1 MEAQQLF
8 SLVKRDTK
16 IMNLK
21 AKVKAYKA
29 PPPVLPVISVLLI
42 YQLIYQCE
50 NLHTITE
57 KVSRKSVSSVDKTDT
72 FGNRLIN
79 YSKIVL
85 KYSQI

>member
-16 IMNLK
+16 IMNSK

-29 PPPVLPVISVLLI
+29 RLPGVTVISVLLI

-57 KVSRKSVSSVDKTDT
+57 KVSRKSVSSVTKQTLLVI
-72 FGNRLIN
+72 G
-79 YSKIVL
+79 
-85 KYSQI
+85 